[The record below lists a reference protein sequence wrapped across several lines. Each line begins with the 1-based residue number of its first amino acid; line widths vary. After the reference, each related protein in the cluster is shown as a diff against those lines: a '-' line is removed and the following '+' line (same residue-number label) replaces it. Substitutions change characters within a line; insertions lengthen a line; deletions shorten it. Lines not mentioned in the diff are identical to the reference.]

1 MTRDWMVY
9 ASCRGLDPDL
19 FFPES
24 TGRTAQLQVQ
34 RAALICRG
42 CPVLVECGLYQQAT
56 NSGDGVWA
64 GQVKR
69 SARGISHGGPRPNRA
84 SS

>member
-24 TGRTAQLQVQ
+24 TGRTAQLQVE
-34 RAALICRG
+34 RATLICRE
-42 CPVLVECGLYQQAT
+42 CPVRVECGLYQKAT
-56 NSGDGVWA
+56 KSGYGVWA

-69 SARGISHGGPRPNRA
+69 SSDGISQGGPRPNRA
-84 SS
+84 AS